1 MQGGGGW
8 RQHCCSYLCY
18 TAVRCEWRENASRSI
33 SHHIYI
39 GYNVFCVIILYV
51 GRQLNESCTF
61 SGQCEKGDRNME
73 CRDHVC
79 QCAYDFKATFYMGGN
94 IVCTSKFLFNTVAYY
109 IIYYLM
115 IYSRDVFFSF
125 V

>member
-1 MQGGGGW
+1 M
-8 RQHCCSYLCY
+8 
-18 TAVRCEWRENASRSI
+18 
-33 SHHIYI
+33 
-39 GYNVFCVIILYV
+39 
-51 GRQLNESCTF
+51 NESCTF

-94 IVCTSKFLFNTVAYY
+94 IVCTSKFLFNTVAAAYY
-109 IIYYLM
+109 IILFDL
-115 IYSRDVFFSF
+115 YSRDVLFYF